1 MALAEVFE
9 TFAGPD
15 APVEFVAYDGSHS
28 GKEGSDVKVTV
39 RSPVAV
45 AYLAQAP
52 GALGLARAYVSGH
65 LDIDGDMYEALARM
79 TKAQSISLGV
89 GEKLGLL
96 RALGG
101 PKLLLHRIPPPP
113 QEVRLHRRWTIG
125 RLHSKGRD
133 ASAISHHYDVS
144 NRFYEW
150 VLGPTMAYTC
160 ACYPRENSTL
170 EEAQANKFDLVA
182 RKLGLTRGMRLL
194 DVGCGWGGMV
204 MHAAREYGVKALG
217 VTLSAQQAAW
227 AQAAIERDGLAGLAE
242 VRHLDYRDVP
252 ETGFDAVS
260 SIGLTEH
267 VGKDNLT
274 AYFAY
279 LYGKLNP
286 GGRLLNHCITRPD
299 NIEPAIRKQ
308 GFINRY
314 VFPDGELEG
323 PGYLISLMHDAG
335 FEVRHE
341 ENLREHYAKALAAW
355 CANLDAHWDE
365 AVKEV
370 GQGTARVW
378 RLYMAGSRLGF
389 DTNHIE
395 LHQVLGV
402 RLHAD
407 GTSGMPLRP
416 DWEAARVLASLSRT
430 SGGSRPGILTRA
442 VTVPSGRLRL
452 PHARDGLAGQQVHG
466 CGCGHERREVR
477 DGPGRE
483 QGGHDGG
490 RGVPRRVRGR
500 AGGRPGDGD
509 RGYAA
514 PAGGQGGQLGV
525 GSGDHDQVGTR
536 GCHRH
541 RLREERRQA
550 QLAGQLLGEVI
561 ARHDQAAGDRGHQ
574 VPPR

>member
-1 MALAEVFE
+1 MAIAEVFE
-9 TFAGPD
+9 AVAGAD
-15 APVEFVAYDGSHS
+15 APVEFAAYDGSRA
-28 GKEGSDVKVTV
+28 GIPGSPVKVTV

-52 GALGLARAYVSGH
+52 GELGLARAYVSGH
-65 LDIDGDMYEALARM
+65 LDIEGDTYEALVRM
-79 TKAQSISLGV
+79 AKAQSISMSIP
-89 GEKLGLL
+89 EKLRQLQ
-96 RALGG
+96 ALGG
-101 PKLLLHRIPPPP
+101 PKLLVHRMPPPP
-113 QEVRLHRRWTIG
+113 QEVRLHRRFLGG
-125 RLHSKGRD
+125 RLHSKSRD
-133 ASAISHHYDVS
+133 ARAISHHYDVS

-160 ACYPRENSTL
+160 ACYPREDATL
-170 EEAQANKFDLVA
+170 EEAQVNKFDLVA
-182 RKLGLTRGMRLL
+182 RKLGLQAGMRLL

-204 MHAAREYGVKALG
+204 IHAAREYGVKALG

-227 AQAAIERDGLAGLAE
+227 GQEAIEKEGLSGLAE

-267 VGKDNLT
+267 VGKQNLP
-274 AYFAY
+274 AYFSF
-279 LYGKLNP
+279 LFGKLKV

-299 NIEPAIRKQ
+299 NIEPAIRKN

-341 ENLREHYAKALAAW
+341 ENLREHYAKTLAAW

-389 DTNHIE
+389 DRNHIE

-402 RLHAD
+402 RLRPD

-416 DWEAARVLASLSRT
+416 DWDLPKVLAR
-430 SGGSRPGILTRA
+430 
-442 VTVPSGRLRL
+442 
-452 PHARDGLAGQQVHG
+452 
-466 CGCGHERREVR
+466 
-477 DGPGRE
+477 
-483 QGGHDGG
+483 
-490 RGVPRRVRGR
+490 
-500 AGGRPGDGD
+500 
-509 RGYAA
+509 
-514 PAGGQGGQLGV
+514 
-525 GSGDHDQVGTR
+525 
-536 GCHRH
+536 
-541 RLREERRQA
+541 
-550 QLAGQLLGEVI
+550 
-561 ARHDQAAGDRGHQ
+561 
-574 VPPR
+574 